1 MNAKYVSH
9 LDDKQTHAARQQF
22 GSSSDLE
29 KPIKPTHIK
38 QMFIQPNCNLDKQVE
53 QTKELCLSTLKKDG
67 ANAKEINDTNN
78 DALAVRSAGT
88 TIKSC

>member
-1 MNAKYVSH
+1 
-9 LDDKQTHAARQQF
+9 
-22 GSSSDLE
+22 
-29 KPIKPTHIK
+29 
-38 QMFIQPNCNLDKQVE
+38 MFIQPNCNLDKQVE
-53 QTKELCLSTLKKDG
+53 QTKELCFSTLKKDG